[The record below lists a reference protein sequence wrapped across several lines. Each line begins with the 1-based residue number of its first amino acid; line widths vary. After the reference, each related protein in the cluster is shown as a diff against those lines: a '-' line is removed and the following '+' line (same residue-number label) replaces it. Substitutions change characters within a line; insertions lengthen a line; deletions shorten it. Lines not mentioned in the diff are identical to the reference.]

1 MDFRFHGNAGF
12 MDLQKI
18 QPTDQTVQP
27 SQTDRRKKTRT
38 IYIGRVPVGG
48 GAPVS
53 VQSMT
58 KTDTRDLSAT
68 VAQIHRLQDAGC
80 EIIRVA
86 VPDRKAGENLGAI
99 KKAITIPL
107 VADIHFDY
115 RLALLALEQG
125 VDGLRL
131 NPGNIG
137 SRERIAQVVKKAKE
151 RSVPIRVG
159 VNAGSLEKKVL
170 KKYGAPTADALV
182 ESALNHVRL
191 LEDENFDQ
199 IKISI
204 KASDPLSTVSAYQK
218 ISKETDYPLHIG
230 VTEAGPPFSGAIKSA
245 VALGILLHQGIGDT
259 IRVSLTGEP
268 VLEVMAAYHLL
279 RSLHLRERGVEIVSC
294 PLCGRSETN
303 LEPIVREVEERVAS
317 WPDPLH
323 VAIMGCCVNGP
334 GEAREA
340 DVGIAAGKD
349 GGILFRKGKVV
360 RKVKETDLVETLIA
374 EAQKLTIKTTP

>member
-1 MDFRFHGNAGF
+1 
-12 MDLQKI
+12 
-18 QPTDQTVQP
+18 VQP
-27 SQTDRRKKTRT
+27 SKTALRKRTRT
-38 IYIGRVPVGG
+38 IYVGRVPVGG
-48 GAPVS
+48 ENPVT

-68 VAQIHRLQDAGC
+68 VAQIHRLQGAGC

-86 VPDRKAGENLGAI
+86 VPDREAGENLGAI
-99 KKAITIPL
+99 KNAITIPL

-317 WPDPLH
+317 WPEPLH
-323 VAIMGCCVNGP
+323 IAIMGCCVNGP

-349 GGILFRKGKVV
+349 GGILFRKGKVI

-374 EAQKLTIKTTP
+374 EAQKLRIKTTP

>member
-1 MDFRFHGNAGF
+1 VQLSKT
-12 MDLQKI
+12 DL
-18 QPTDQTVQP
+18 
-27 SQTDRRKKTRT
+27 RKPTRT

-48 GAPVS
+48 GTPVT

-68 VAQIHRLQDAGC
+68 VDQIHHLQDAGC

-86 VPDRKAGENLGAI
+86 VPDREAGENLGAI
-99 KKAITIPL
+99 KKAISIPL

-137 SRERIAQVVKKAKE
+137 SRERIAQVVRKARE
-151 RSVPIRVG
+151 RNVPIRIG
-159 VNAGSLEKKVL
+159 VNAGSLEKKIL
-170 KKYGAPTADALV
+170 KKYGTPSADALV

-191 LEDENFDQ
+191 LEDEGFDL

-204 KASDPLSTVSAYQK
+204 KASDPLITIAAYQK
-218 ISKETDYPLHIG
+218 ISRETAYPLHVG
-230 VTEAGPPFSGAIKSA
+230 VTEAGPPFSGAIKSS
-245 VALGILLHQGIGDT
+245 VALGVLLHQGIGDT

-268 VLEVMAAYHLL
+268 VLEVMAGYHIL

-303 LEPIVREVEERVAS
+303 LAPMVREVEERVSS
-317 WPDPLH
+317 WPEPLRL
-323 VAIMGCCVNGP
+323 AIMGCCVNGP

-340 DVGIAAGKD
+340 DVGIAAGKN
-349 GGILFRKGKVV
+349 GGILFRKGKVI
-360 RKVKETDLVETLIA
+360 RKVKEADLVQTLIA
-374 EAQKLTIKTTP
+374 EAQKLRAYP

>member
-1 MDFRFHGNAGF
+1 
-12 MDLQKI
+12 
-18 QPTDQTVQP
+18 
-27 SQTDRRKKTRT
+27 
-38 IYIGRVPVGG
+38 
-48 GAPVS
+48 
-53 VQSMT
+53 MT
-58 KTDTRDLSAT
+58 KTDTRNLSAT
-68 VAQIHRLQDAGC
+68 VGQIHRLQDAGC

-86 VPDRKAGENLGAI
+86 VPDREAGENLGAI

-137 SRERIAQVVKKAKE
+137 SRERIARVVKKAKE

-170 KKYGAPTADALV
+170 KKYGSATAEALV

-191 LEDENFDQ
+191 LEDEGFGL

-204 KASDPLSTVSAYQK
+204 KASDPLSTIAAYRK
-218 ISKETDYPLHIG
+218 ISSETDYPLHIG

-245 VALGILLHQGIGDT
+245 AALGILLYQGLGDT
-259 IRVSLTGEP
+259 IRISLTGEP

-279 RSLHLRERGVEIVSC
+279 RALHLRKRGVEIVSC

-303 LEPIVREVEERVAS
+303 LAPIVREVEERVAS
-317 WPDPLH
+317 WPDSLH
-323 VAIMGCCVNGP
+323 LAIMGCCVNGP

-349 GGILFRKGKVV
+349 GGILFRKGKII
-360 RKVKETDLVETLIA
+360 RKVAKADLVQTLIA
-374 EAQKLTIKTTP
+374 AAQKLRSHP

>member
-1 MDFRFHGNAGF
+1 
-12 MDLQKI
+12 
-18 QPTDQTVQP
+18 VQL
-27 SQTDRRKKTRT
+27 SKTILRKPPRT

-48 GAPVS
+48 GHPVT

-86 VPDRKAGENLGAI
+86 VPDREAGENLGAI
-99 KKAITIPL
+99 KKAISIPL

-137 SRERIAQVVKKAKE
+137 SRERIAKVVQKAKE
-151 RSVPIRVG
+151 RGVPIRIG
-159 VNAGSLEKKVL
+159 VNAGSLEKKIL
-170 KKYGAPTADALV
+170 KKYGAPSADALV

-191 LEDENFDQ
+191 LEDENYDL

-204 KASDPLSTVSAYQK
+204 KASDPLATVAAYQK
-218 ISKETDYPLHIG
+218 ISRETAYPLHVG

-259 IRVSLTGEP
+259 IRVSLTGKP
-268 VLEVMAAYHLL
+268 VLEVMAGYHIL
-279 RSLHLRERGVEIVSC
+279 RSLHLRKRGVEIVSC

-303 LEPIVREVEERVAS
+303 LEPMVREVEERVSS
-317 WPDPLH
+317 WPEPLH
-323 VAIMGCCVNGP
+323 LAIMGCCVNGP
-334 GEAREA
+334 GEARGA

-349 GGILFRKGKVV
+349 GGILFRKGKVI
-360 RKVKETDLVETLIA
+360 RKVKETDLVQTLIA
-374 EAQKLTIKTTP
+374 EAQKLRKNPGKDV

>member
-1 MDFRFHGNAGF
+1 MLLSKT
-12 MDLQKI
+12 DLPK
-18 QPTDQTVQP
+18 
-27 SQTDRRKKTRT
+27 RTRT
-38 IYIGRVPVGG
+38 IYLSRVPVGG
-48 GAPVS
+48 GNPVT

-68 VAQIHRLQDAGC
+68 VDQIHRLQDAGC

-86 VPDRKAGENLGAI
+86 VPDRQAGENLGAI

-107 VADIHFDY
+107 VADIHFDH

-151 RSVPIRVG
+151 RSVPIRIG
-159 VNAGSLEKKVL
+159 VNAGSLEKKIL
-170 KKYGAPTADALV
+170 KKHGAPSAEALV

-191 LEDENFDQ
+191 LEDEDFNL

-204 KASDPLSTVSAYQK
+204 KASDPLATVSAYRQ
-218 ISKETDYPLHIG
+218 ISKETDYPLHVG
-230 VTEAGPPFSGAIKSA
+230 VTEAGPPFTGAIKSA
-245 VALGILLHQGIGDT
+245 VALGILLNQGIGNT

-268 VLEVMAAYHLL
+268 VMEVLAGYQIL
-279 RSLHLRERGVEIVSC
+279 RSLHLRDRGVEIVSC
-294 PLCGRSETN
+294 PTCGRSETN
-303 LEPIVREVEERVAS
+303 LAPIVREVEKRVSS

-323 VAIMGCCVNGP
+323 IAIMGCCVNGP

-340 DVGIAAGKD
+340 DVGVASGKGVGLVFR
-349 GGILFRKGKVV
+349 GGQPV
-360 RKVKETDLVETLIA
+360 RKVPEARIVDALFEEIGDLMRESA
-374 EAQKLTIKTTP
+374 SE

>member
-1 MDFRFHGNAGF
+1 VQLPKT
-12 MDLQKI
+12 DL
-18 QPTDQTVQP
+18 
-27 SQTDRRKKTRT
+27 RKSTRT

-48 GAPVS
+48 GTPVT

-68 VAQIHRLQDAGC
+68 VDQIHRLQDAGC

-86 VPDRKAGENLGAI
+86 VPDREAGENLGAI
-99 KKAITIPL
+99 KKAISIPL

-137 SRERIAQVVKKAKE
+137 SRERIAKVVQKAKE
-151 RSVPIRVG
+151 RKVPIRIG
-159 VNAGSLEKKVL
+159 VNAGSLEKKIL
-170 KKYGAPTADALV
+170 KKYGTPSTEALV
-182 ESALNHVRL
+182 ESALNHIRL
-191 LEDENFDQ
+191 LEDEDFDL

-204 KASDPLSTVSAYQK
+204 KASDPLATIAAYQR
-218 ISKETDYPLHIG
+218 ISLETEYPLHLG
-230 VTEAGPPFSGAIKSA
+230 VTEAGPPFPGAIKSA
-245 VALGILLHQGIGDT
+245 VALGVLLHQGIGDT

-268 VLEVMAAYHLL
+268 VLEVMAGYHIL

-303 LEPIVREVEERVAS
+303 LAPMVREVEERVSS
-317 WPDPLH
+317 WPEPLRL
-323 VAIMGCCVNGP
+323 AIMGCCVNGP

-340 DVGIAAGKD
+340 DIGIAAGKN
-349 GGILFRKGKVV
+349 GGILFRKGKVI
-360 RKVKETDLVETLIA
+360 RKVKEADLVQTLIA
-374 EAQKLTIKTTP
+374 EAQKLRSSP

>member
-1 MDFRFHGNAGF
+1 M
-12 MDLQKI
+12 
-18 QPTDQTVQP
+18 QP
-27 SQTDRRKKTRT
+27 SPIGRRKKTRK

-48 GAPVS
+48 GAPVA

-58 KTDTRDLSAT
+58 KTDTRNLSAT
-68 VAQIHRLQDAGC
+68 VDQIHRLQDAGC

-86 VPDRKAGENLGAI
+86 VPDREAGENLGAI

-107 VADIHFDY
+107 VADIHFDH

-317 WPDPLH
+317 WPEPLH
-323 VAIMGCCVNGP
+323 IAIMGCCVNGP

-349 GGILFRKGKVV
+349 GGILFRKGKVI

-374 EAQKLTIKTTP
+374 EAQKLRIKTTP

>member
-1 MDFRFHGNAGF
+1 LPF
-12 MDLQKI
+12 
-18 QPTDQTVQP
+18 
-27 SQTDRRKKTRT
+27 QTDRRKITRT

-48 GAPVS
+48 GAPIA

-68 VAQIHRLQDAGC
+68 VDQIHRLQDAGC
-80 EIIRVA
+80 EIIRIA
-86 VPDRKAGENLGAI
+86 VPDREAGENLGAI
-99 KKAITIPL
+99 KKTITIPL

-115 RLALLALEQG
+115 CLALLALEQG

-151 RSVPIRVG
+151 RSVPIRIG
-159 VNAGSLEKKVL
+159 VNAGSLEKKIL
-170 KKYGAPTADALV
+170 KKYGTPSADALV

-191 LEDENFDQ
+191 LEDENFDL

-204 KASDPLSTVSAYQK
+204 KASDPLATVAAYQR

-230 VTEAGPPFSGAIKSA
+230 VTEAGPPFAGAIKSA

-259 IRVSLTGEP
+259 IRVSLTGDP
-268 VLEVMAAYHLL
+268 VLEVMAGYHIL

-303 LEPIVREVEERVAS
+303 LEPIVREVEERVSS

-323 VAIMGCCVNGP
+323 LAIMGCCVNGP

-349 GGILFRKGKVV
+349 GGILFRKGKVI
-360 RKVKETDLVETLIA
+360 RKVKEKDLVQTLIA
-374 EAQKLTIKTTP
+374 EAQKLRNTSGKE

>member
-1 MDFRFHGNAGF
+1 MQLSKA
-12 MDLQKI
+12 DLPK
-18 QPTDQTVQP
+18 P
-27 SQTDRRKKTRT
+27 TRT
-38 IYIGRVPVGG
+38 IYLGRVPVGG
-48 GAPVS
+48 GNPVT

-58 KTDTRDLSAT
+58 KTDTRNLSAT
-68 VAQIHRLQDAGC
+68 VGQIHRLQDAGC

-86 VPDRKAGENLGAI
+86 VPDREAGENLGAI

-137 SRERIAQVVKKAKE
+137 SRERIARVVKKAKE

-170 KKYGAPTADALV
+170 KKYGSATAEALV

-191 LEDENFDQ
+191 LEDEGFGL

-204 KASDPLSTVSAYQK
+204 KASDPLSTIAAYRK
-218 ISKETDYPLHIG
+218 ISSETDYPLHIG

-245 VALGILLHQGIGDT
+245 AALGILLYQGLGDT
-259 IRVSLTGEP
+259 IRISLTGEP

-279 RSLHLRERGVEIVSC
+279 RALHLRKRGVEIVSC

-303 LEPIVREVEERVAS
+303 LAPIVREVEERVAS
-317 WPDPLH
+317 WPDSLH
-323 VAIMGCCVNGP
+323 LAIMGCCVNGP

-349 GGILFRKGKVV
+349 GGILFRKGKII
-360 RKVKETDLVETLIA
+360 RKVEKADLVQTLIA
-374 EAQKLTIKTTP
+374 EAQKLRSHP